1 MRVLIVAN
9 HNTGRFTPFII
20 EQVEGLRQLGIEIE
34 CFGIHGK
41 GVFGYLSN
49 RKNLKK
55 KIEKFHPDLI
65 HAHYGLSG
73 LLANLQRKVPVVTTY
88 HGSDIHTGGKILF
101 FSKLSI
107 WLSAYNIFVSQ
118 KLLEQS
124 GYHGRKQSVI
134 ACGINDMVFHPVERN
149 EARKQLHWDID
160 GKYVLFAGAFD
171 NEVKN
176 CPLAKAA
183 TLLVQGVKLMEL
195 RGYTREQVCLAM
207 NAANCL
213 LLTSFRE
220 GSPQVIKEA
229 MACGTPLVSVDV
241 GDVKEVVQGLE
252 GCYIATYKEKE
263 VAACLQRAISFQGK
277 TNGRQRIIDNG
288 LSNELVAKK
297 VIEIYKMVG
306 HQK

>member
-1 MRVLIVAN
+1 MIGLSSSVIILKRKKINSIIMRVLIVAN
-9 HNTGRFTPFII
+9 HNTGRFTPFVI
-20 EQVEGLRQLGIEIE
+20 EQVESLRQLGVEIE
-34 CFGIHGK
+34 FFGVRGK
-41 GVFGYLSN
+41 GVLGYLSN

-55 KIEKFHPDLI
+55 KIEQFRPDII

-88 HGSDIHTGGKILF
+88 HGSDIHTGGGILL

-134 ACGINDMVFHPVERN
+134 ACGINDIVFHPVERN
-149 EARKQLHWDID
+149 KARKRLKWDID
-160 GKYVLFAGAFD
+160 GTYVLFAGAFD

-176 CPLAKAA
+176 SPLAKAA
-183 TLLVQGVKLMEL
+183 IMLVQGAKLMEL

-213 LLTSFRE
+213 LLTSYRE
-220 GSPQVIKEA
+220 GSPQVVKEA
-229 MACGTPLVSVDV
+229 MAC
-241 GDVKEVVQGLE
+241 E
-252 GCYIATYKEKE
+252 GSCT
-263 VAACLQRAISFQGK
+263 R
-277 TNGRQRIIDNG
+277 T
-288 LSNELVAKK
+288 
-297 VIEIYKMVG
+297 
-306 HQK
+306 